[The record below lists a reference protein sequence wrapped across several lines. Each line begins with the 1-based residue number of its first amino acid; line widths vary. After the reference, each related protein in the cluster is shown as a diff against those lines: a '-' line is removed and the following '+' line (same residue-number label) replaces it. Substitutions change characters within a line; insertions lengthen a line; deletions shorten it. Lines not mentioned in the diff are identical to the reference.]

1 MRIIKEK
8 GNYDFAFLKLL
19 NLRNTKY
26 TSDFLAKRLKK
37 MLFRENGDYIG
48 KTLWTDINN
57 LYIKKKK
64 QVDIRYSE
72 IANNLSNNI
81 VNNSYTDNN
90 FYIYETENINNSF
103 SSTVINDYSLNTI
116 DLSDNEIASPTLDLS
131 DNEIVFE
138 CDALY
143 DIIGYINKEK
153 MSNMSTFYN
162 IINEFKILNY
172 SLDNKGYEVK
182 TITI

>member
-1 MRIIKEK
+1 MRILKDKSSYNME
-8 GNYDFAFLKLL
+8 FLKLL
-19 NLRNTKY
+19 NLRNSKY
-26 TSDFLAKRLKK
+26 TSEFLAKRLKK

-48 KTLWTDINN
+48 KTLWIDINN

-64 QVDIRYSE
+64 QIDIRYSK

-138 CDALY
+138 SDALC

-153 MSNMSTFYN
+153 LSNMSTFYI

-172 SLDNKGYEVK
+172 NLDNEGYQVK